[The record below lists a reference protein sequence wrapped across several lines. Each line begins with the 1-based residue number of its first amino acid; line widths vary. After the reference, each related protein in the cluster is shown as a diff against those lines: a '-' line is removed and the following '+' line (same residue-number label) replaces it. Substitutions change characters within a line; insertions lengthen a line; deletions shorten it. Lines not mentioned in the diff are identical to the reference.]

1 MRSHPKN
8 RQLLKSDVAPR
19 GDSSYDKLGSASVL
33 PIDVNIDR
41 YPDHGDT
48 DAVWKGFA
56 ASVTIILFWA
66 LDRVLEGAGHGH
78 THGHAHSSAA
88 TSETGSG
95 EDVEKL
101 TVSTRTSRES
111 TPVTKVGRDHIGR
124 AFNKPSRRL
133 Y

>member
-1 MRSHPKN
+1 M
-8 RQLLKSDVAPR
+8 
-19 GDSSYDKLGSASVL
+19 
-33 PIDVNIDR
+33 
-41 YPDHGDT
+41 
-48 DAVWKGFA
+48 WKGFA
-56 ASVTIILFWA
+56 ASVTIIVFWV

-111 TPVTKVGRDHIGR
+111 TPVTKVSRDHIIR
-124 AFNKPSRRL
+124 AVNEPSISL
-133 Y
+133 S